1 VNSTAIPTT
10 TRRHPR
16 NARARVCIRITESL
30 RPSVRARAAKDDEKP
45 RRCLATRVMARR
57 SAMARSIARR
67 PPSSDIKTVYPYN
80 KKTHTRIVF
89 PLRSIGSIH
98 RSIVFTL
105 RTRASKAGFHR
116 VRVDVYL
123 VHLFMTYGYVVV
135 TVIKKLGRAE
145 TPVTAERDRRD
156 DR

>member
-1 VNSTAIPTT
+1 MNSTAIPTT
-10 TRRHPR
+10 TRRHPL
-16 NARARVCIRITESL
+16 NAFTYTYTYNGKSPPL
-30 RPSVRARAAKDDEKP
+30 RARASGERRREKP
-45 RRCLATRVMARR
+45 RRCLATRVMTRR
-57 SAMARSIARR
+57 PKMARSIARR
-67 PPSSDIKTVYPYN
+67 PPSSDIQTVYPYN

-135 TVIKKLGRAE
+135 MVIKKLGRAE
-145 TPVTAERDRRD
+145 TPVTAERDGRD